1 MSLNRKLILDQIDTL
16 TPPKEQD
23 NNSKWLITAIGPD
36 GDAKNIGILTRRDL
50 LVGNSD
56 LLSNIEKHNNE
67 GYDICIENAA
77 DKSKDIH
84 FTMPQDEHAMS
95 NLRKL
100 EALGFETNA
109 ATWSGSSVDLTLR
122 APVELDNGEKREFKQ
137 VMLAT
142 LAKQDQALADTLKPT
157 EHDRAYLAGTNR
169 HFIDLEKE
177 KEAPRRTTTII
188 LDTSDGKAMEHLAK
202 LEATGFEPSRVAT
215 AGDQKL
221 AVEFQFP
228 EGTRATEELD
238 KTLLKKIEEHN
249 PELKGKIELAP
260 VQTMDRG
267 EQSNEIVE
275 AWRRQ
280 KAEKAKKQDMPKG
293 PSMLEKLATKFKDG
307 VEHVQNKIKDGV
319 EHVQNKIKDGVEH
332 VKDGIKHVQNK
343 IKDGAERLQH
353 RLSSLVPGRSRNAEA
368 NVKIPVL
375 VLKLDKSVEFSKGKE
390 VLAEMAK
397 EKNKALGL
405 SVTRPTLVKSPAR
418 KPIQTPRVGH
428 EVRRI
433 VDTALEVGRD

>member
-1 MSLNRKLILDQIDTL
+1 
-16 TPPKEQD
+16 
-23 NNSKWLITAIGPD
+23 
-36 GDAKNIGILTRRDL
+36 
-50 LVGNSD
+50 
-56 LLSNIEKHNNE
+56 LSNIEKYNNE

-122 APVELDNGEKREFKQ
+122 APVPLDNDEKREFKQ

-142 LAKQDQALADTLKPT
+142 LAKQDQALADTLKPA

-202 LEATGFEPSRVAT
+202 LEATGFEPSLVAT

-238 KTLLKKIEEHN
+238 KTLLKKIEEYN

-293 PSMLEKLATKFKDG
+293 PSMLEKLATRFKDG
-307 VEHVQNKIKDGV
+307 VEHVQNM
-319 EHVQNKIKDGVEH
+319 IKDGVEH

-368 NVKIPVL
+368 NVNIPVL

-390 VLAEMAK
+390 VMAEMAK

-405 SVTRPTLVKSPAR
+405 SFTRPTLVKSPAR
-418 KPIQTPRVGH
+418 KSIQTPRVGH

-433 VDTALEVGRD
+433 VDTAMEVGRD